1 MPPRIHPDVLQEAIE
16 TGFACERCGN
26 CCKGEGAV
34 RIGPAEAD
42 RLARHLHLP
51 RRKFLKQ
58 YARQMGAEE
67 WWLIN
72 HDNAELWCIFLTR
85 DADGLYGCQ
94 VNEAKPDQCRSFPA
108 KWRNSDSLRT
118 CAGLRTLVAGLRER
132 EEARAAARAAAGLS
146 GASSDS
152 E

>member
-16 TGFACERCGN
+16 NEFKCERCGN
-26 CCKGEGAV
+26 CCKGDGAV

-42 RLARHLHLP
+42 RMARHLGLP

-58 YARQMGAEE
+58 YARQITPEQ

-72 HDNAELWCIFLTR
+72 HDNEELWCIFLVR
-85 DADGLYGCQ
+85 DAEGLYGCQ

-118 CAGLRTLVAGLRER
+118 CAGLRALTAKLRAR
-132 EEARAAARAAAGLS
+132 EEARAASLAESRVS